1 MDTMAAFLMGEMNRH
16 KELMVFDWDKAARL
30 IAEKKPKVASAG
42 LRGDWEYTGDY
53 IYAGG
58 EQNKDCY
65 TYLAS
70 TWAVPELSLDGVLV
84 ECYRMQHEVPEWNAK
99 TKWPDSALA
108 ILEGSKDEQP

>member
-1 MDTMAAFLMGEMNRH
+1 MDTFSAFLMGEMNRD

-42 LRGDWEYTGDY
+42 LRGDWEYTGGY

-58 EQNKDCY
+58 EPIKDCY

-70 TWAVPELSLDGVLV
+70 TWAVPELVLDGWSIGG
-84 ECYRMQHEVPEWNAK
+84 YRMQHEVPEWNAV
-99 TKWPDSALA
+99 TAWPDSALA
-108 ILEGSKDEQP
+108 ILDGAKDE